1 MTELAKGIGLLRSF
15 TNRAARLMWVMIA
28 LAAVVTWWSLLLVS
42 QDETGGLA
50 AYFGQL
56 CRIGEPPSG
65 VASIVAAFLLWA
77 AMSLA
82 MMLPSALPMISAY
95 LDISDAAGR
104 NNKAVVSARYLVAGY
119 LAIWL
124 AFAAAATALQSIVEL
139 TPAMALANEHHAALL
154 LLLAGIYQFAPL
166 KHACLVKCRMPMPY
180 FFAHWSD
187 HMWGVF
193 RMGVGQGILCL
204 ACCWALMLLMFA
216 AGLMNLMWMAGLSI
230 LIALEKTLPAPKPVV
245 YGSGAGLIAAGLFF
259 LWGS

>member
-15 TNRAARLMWVMIA
+15 TNRPARMMWAMIA
-28 LAAVVTWWSLLLVS
+28 LAAVVTWFSLHLVPGN
-42 QDETGGLA
+42 ETSGLGA
-50 AYFGQL
+50 FFDRL
-56 CRIGEPPSG
+56 CRIGEPSSG
-65 VASIVAAFLLWA
+65 IASIAAAFVLWA

-95 LDISDAAGR
+95 LDISDAASKSS
-104 NNKAVVSARYLVAGY
+104 KAVVPAGYLVAGY

-124 AFAAAATALQSIVEL
+124 AFAAAATALQSMVEL
-139 TPAMALANEHHAALL
+139 TPAMALANERHAALL

-166 KHACLVKCRMPMPY
+166 KHACLAKCRAPLPY

-187 HMWGVF
+187 HVWGVF
-193 RMGVGQGILCL
+193 RMGVGQGVLCL
-204 ACCWALMLLMFA
+204 ACCWALMLLMFV
-216 AGLMNLMWMAGLSI
+216 AGLMNLGWMAGLSI
-230 LIALEKTLPAPKPVV
+230 LIALEKTLPAPKAVV